1 MDIDKDGLITEAD
14 VLTCIKNLTN
24 AAFFRD
30 GGSALTKS
38 TFNSVTKFFPSQNN
52 MTKDKALAVCK

>member
-24 AAFFRD
+24 ASFFKM
-30 GGSALTKS
+30 GGAALSKS
-38 TFNSVTKFFPSQNN
+38 TFNAASKFFPSQSR
-52 MTKDKALAVCK
+52 MSKEKALAVCK